1 MEEKHEF
8 EIYIHGV
15 PGGGE
20 EESKRADNALASELP
35 PLSSEDLEMAKK
47 YSMSPEEW
55 QRSSLA
61 LAYARQHLEE
71 RARVFGQR
79 VTEILDGLG
88 PGYRLARVARKD
100 HWGLRIETVGD
111 SIASVAVP
119 NELVDDVLDLGAQQD
134 VDRLKNLI
142 LFGVGRQEL
151 IFKH

>member
-20 EESKRADNALASELP
+20 DESRRAADASASELP
-35 PLSSEDLEMAKK
+35 PLSGEDIEMAKR
-47 YSMSPEEW
+47 YTVSREEW
-55 QRSSLA
+55 QRSGLA
-61 LAYARQHLEE
+61 IAYARQGLEE
-71 RARVFGQR
+71 RARVFGKR
-79 VTEILDGLG
+79 VTEILGGIG

-100 HWGLRIETVGD
+100 HWALRIETAD
-111 SIASVAVP
+111 DKIASVSVS
-119 NELVDDVLDLGAQQD
+119 NELVDDVLDFGAPQD